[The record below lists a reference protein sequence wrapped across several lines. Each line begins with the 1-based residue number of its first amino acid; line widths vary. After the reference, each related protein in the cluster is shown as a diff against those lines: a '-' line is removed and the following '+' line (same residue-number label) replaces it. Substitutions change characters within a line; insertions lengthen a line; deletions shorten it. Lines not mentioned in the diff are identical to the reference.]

1 MATRTIASP
10 GIQINEVDLSIIA
23 RPTAETNVFMTGFA
37 SQGPTDEIINVGSIS
52 EFESVFGTPE
62 NAAERYLY
70 HSAKQILNGS
80 GNLLVTRVPYGSGA
94 GAGFANSYSALVYPV
109 SSNAVD
115 YENSTAFNILEPYSI
130 LLTSDQYQTLVE
142 GGINWN
148 SESTSTLYTSN
159 SSINS
164 FADIK
169 KGGIVVLNSS
179 KTSVNNLF
187 EGYYVGLADNS
198 NNNPS
203 TDFTAIQAIE
213 AANSITD
220 GNYQSF
226 VTVPTTRLSFT
237 LTSYA
242 SAYGTGSVSETIEG
256 LPNGFDFGTATYND
270 SLTLAVFKI
279 RSSIYNQ
286 DTVTLDYL
294 TTEGYTASLN
304 ANRTQNDPNGGSPK
318 TFFLDNKVNLISPNI
333 KVITNPY
340 ISTKGTWM
348 NADATVAK
356 TVRVN
361 GVAKK
366 LYSVGVYA
374 NDTDN
379 NVKDIGNL
387 PNKVQRSLRILENS
401 DDIVVDVVAE
411 AGLGTIWTGSKA
423 YQSDDNLTRIF
434 DDTFNVNIDDLYNTD
449 GNVIVGGVR
458 DDYLAIVNQFVT
470 FAQTVR
476 KDHLFVADGLRYIY
490 VQGTNAKIA
499 KRSDFIF
506 STNIYWALKNLFA
519 GIETSY
525 AAIYGNWL
533 KLSDTA
539 SDKQV
544 WVPPSGFVAA
554 KCAEVDR
561 TAYPWSAIGGFNR
574 GMLTGV
580 TDIGVVTTQK
590 QRDLLYKT
598 NVNPIA
604 YFPNDGFV
612 LYGQKTLYKK
622 PSAFDRINVRRLF
635 LFLEKNTEAILK
647 YFLFEPNTFT
657 TRTRL
662 VGALTPIFE
671 TARIND
677 GVYAYQIVCDE
688 RNNTPDVIDANELRV
703 SLYIQPVRTAEF
715 ILADFIA
722 TRTGVNFN
730 ELIG

>member
-37 SQGPTDEIINVGSIS
+37 PQGPTDEIVNVGSIS
-52 EFESVFGTPE
+52 EFESIFGTPE

-80 GNLLVTRVPYGSGA
+80 GNLLVTRVPYGSGS

-109 SSNAVD
+109 SSTD
-115 YENSTAFNILEPYSI
+115 DTSYEKSTAFQILEPYSI
-130 LLTSDQYQTLVE
+130 LLTSDEYQEAVE
-142 GGINWN
+142 GAINWN
-148 SESTSTLYTSN
+148 TSLSPTN
-159 SSINS
+159 SSIS
-164 FADIK
+164 CFADIK

-179 KTSVNNLF
+179 KTAINNLF

-203 TDFTAIQAIE
+203 TDFDAVQAIR
-213 AANSITD
+213 AANSITN

-226 VTVPTTRLSFT
+226 VTVPSTRLSFT

-256 LPNGFDFGTATYND
+256 LPNGYDFGNATYND
-270 SLTLAVFKI
+270 SLTLAVFKV

-294 TTEGYTASLN
+294 TTEGYTGSLN
-304 ANRTQNDPNGGSPK
+304 ANRTQNDPNGGTPK
-318 TFFLDNKVNLISPNI
+318 SFFLDSKANLASPNI

-348 NADATVAK
+348 NADASIAK

-361 GVAKK
+361 DAAKK
-366 LYSVGVYA
+366 IYSVGVYA

-379 NVKDIGNL
+379 DVKDIGNL
-387 PNKVQRSLRILENS
+387 PKKVQRSLRMLENS

-423 YQSDDNLTRIF
+423 YQPDDNKTRIF
-434 DDTFNVNIDDLYNTD
+434 DDTFNVDIDALYNTD
-449 GNVIVGGVR
+449 SNTVVEGVR
-458 DDYLAIVNQFVT
+458 DDYLSIANQFVT
-470 FAQTVR
+470 FAQTIR
-476 KDHLFVADGLRYIY
+476 KDHIFIADGLRYIY
-490 VQGTNAKIA
+490 VQGVNAKIA

-519 GIETSY
+519 GVETSY
-525 AAIYGNWL
+525 ASVYGNWL
-533 KLSDTA
+533 KLNDTA

-544 WVPPSGFVAA
+544 WVPPSGFIAA

-574 GMLTGV
+574 GMLTGI

-635 LFLEKNTEAILK
+635 LFLEKNTQAVLK

-671 TARIND
+671 MARIND

>member
-37 SQGPTDEIINVGSIS
+37 PKGPTDEILNVGSVS
-52 EFESVFGTPE
+52 EFESIFGTPE
-62 NAAERYLY
+62 NSAERYLY
-70 HSAKQILNGS
+70 HSAKQILQGS
-80 GNLLVTRVPYGSGA
+80 GNLLVTRVPYGSGS
-94 GAGFANSYSALVYPV
+94 GEGFANSYSALVYPV
-109 SSNAVD
+109 SGTNTTYKDS
-115 YENSTAFNILEPYSI
+115 SGFCILEPSLI
-130 LLTSDQYQTLVE
+130 LLTDAEYQTLVA
-142 GGINWN
+142 GDIAW
-148 SESTSTLYTSN
+148 SDRSAV
-159 SSINS
+159 SSVSGVTTINS
-164 FADIK
+164 YAGIIN
-169 KGGIVVLNSS
+169 GGIVVLNSS
-179 KTSVNNLF
+179 KTTVNNLF
-187 EGYYVGLADNS
+187 EGYYVGLADNL
-198 NNNPS
+198 NNNPA
-203 TDFTAIQAIE
+203 TDFDAIRKIKSSNRIVDDNHQTFIE
-213 AANSITD
+213 
-220 GNYQSF
+220 
-226 VTVPTTRLSFT
+226 VPSSRFSFT
-237 LTSYA
+237 LTSVF
-242 SAYGTGSVSETIEG
+242 SGHEHGSVSETIES

-294 TTEGYTASLN
+294 VTEGYTGSLN
-304 ANRTQNDPNGGSPK
+304 ARRTQNDPNGGSPK
-318 TFFLDNKVNLISPNI
+318 TFFLDNMINLASPNL

-340 ISTKGTWM
+340 ISTTGSWM
-348 NADATVAK
+348 NDDASVAK
-356 TVRVN
+356 TVRVHTN
-361 GVAKK
+361 AKN

-374 NDTDN
+374 DNTDN
-379 NVKDIGNL
+379 DVKDIGNL
-387 PNKVQRSLRILENS
+387 PNKVQRSLRLLENS

-411 AGLGTIWTGSKA
+411 AGLGTIWAGAKDF
-423 YQSDDNLTRIF
+423 QPDNAKTRIF
-434 DDTFNVNIDDLYNTD
+434 EDTYHVDISELYETD
-449 GNVIVGGVR
+449 GSVVSNGVR
-458 DDYLAIVNQFVT
+458 DNYLAVTNQFVS
-470 FAQTVR
+470 FAQNVR
-476 KDHLFVADGLRYIY
+476 KDHIFIADGLRYIF
-490 VQGTNAKIA
+490 VQGTNAKVS
-499 KRSDFIF
+499 KKTDYVF
-506 STNIYWALKNLFA
+506 SKHIYWALKNLFA
-519 GIETSY
+519 GVESSY
-525 AAIYGNWL
+525 STVYGNWL
-533 KLSDTA
+533 KVNDDA

-554 KCAEVDR
+554 KCSEVDR

-580 TDIGVVTTQK
+580 VDIGAITTQK

-604 YFPNDGFV
+604 YFPNEGFV

-635 LFLEKNTEAILK
+635 LFLEKNTQAVLK

-688 RNNTPDVIDANELRV
+688 RNNTPDVIDSNELRV

-715 ILADFIA
+715 ILADFVA

>member
-37 SQGPTDEIINVGSIS
+37 PQGPTDEIINVGSIS
-52 EFESVFGTPE
+52 EFESIFGTPE

-109 SSNAVD
+109 SSDNVD
-115 YENSTAFNILEPYSI
+115 YEHSTAFNILEPYSI
-130 LLTSDQYQTLVE
+130 LLTSDQYQSAVE
-142 GGINWN
+142 GAVNWSN
-148 SESTSTLYTSN
+148 SYTA

-164 FADIK
+164 FADIAN
-169 KGGIVVLNSS
+169 GGIVVLNYS
-179 KTSVNNLF
+179 KTAVNNLF
-187 EGYYVGLADNS
+187 EGYYVGFADNS
-198 NNNPS
+198 NSNPS
-203 TDFTAIQAIE
+203 TDFNSIRDIK
-213 AANSITD
+213 AANSITN

-226 VTVPTTRLSFT
+226 VSIPASRLSFT
-237 LTSYA
+237 LTSFV

-294 TTEGYTASLN
+294 TTEGYTGSLN
-304 ANRTQNDPNGGSPK
+304 ANRTQNDPNGGTPK
-318 TFFLDNKVNLISPNI
+318 SFFLDTKANLASPNI

-348 NADATVAK
+348 NADASVAK

-361 GVAKK
+361 DAAKK

-387 PNKVQRSLRILENS
+387 PNKVQRSLRMLENS

-411 AGLGTIWTGSKA
+411 AGLGTIWTGAKA
-423 YQSDDNLTRIF
+423 YQPNDEKTRIF
-434 DDTFNVNIDDLYNTD
+434 DDTYNVDIGALYNTD
-449 GNVIVGGVR
+449 SNMIVGGVR
-458 DDYLAIVNQFVT
+458 DDYLAVVNQFVT

-476 KDHLFVADGLRYIY
+476 KDHIFIADGLRYIY
-490 VQGTNAKIA
+490 VQGVNAKIA
-499 KRSDFIF
+499 KRDDFIF

-519 GIETSY
+519 GVETSY
-525 AAIYGNWL
+525 ATVYGNWL
-533 KLSDTA
+533 KLNDTA

-544 WVPPSGFVAA
+544 WVPTSGFVAA

-574 GMLTGV
+574 GMLTEI

-635 LFLEKNTEAILK
+635 LFLEKNTQAVLK

-671 TARIND
+671 MARIND

>member
-37 SQGPTDEIINVGSIS
+37 PKGPTDEIINVGSIS
-52 EFESVFGTPE
+52 EFESIFGTPE
-62 NAAERYLY
+62 NSAERYLY
-70 HSAKQILNGS
+70 HSANQILQGS
-80 GNLLVTRVPYGSGA
+80 GNLLVTRVPYGSGS
-94 GAGFANSYSALVYPV
+94 GEGFANSYSALVYPV
-109 SSNAVD
+109 SANGTT
-115 YENSTAFNILEPYSI
+115 YENSTNFNILEPYSI
-130 LLTSDQYQTLVE
+130 LLTNTQYQELVDN
-142 GGINWN
+142 GINW
-148 SESTSTLYTSN
+148 TSTPAA
-159 SSINS
+159 SSITINS
-164 FADIK
+164 YADIVNS
-169 KGGIVVLNSS
+169 GIIVLNSS
-179 KTSVNNLF
+179 KTAVNNLF

-198 NNNPS
+198 NNNPA
-203 TDFTAIQAIE
+203 TDFDAIQNIKASNAIV
-213 AANSITD
+213 D
-220 GNYQSF
+220 GNYQTF
-226 VTVPTTRLSFT
+226 TTVPSSRLSFT
-237 LTSYA
+237 LTSTY
-242 SAYGTGSVSETIEG
+242 SAYGSGSVSETIEG
-256 LPNGFDFGTATYND
+256 LPNGFDFGTETYND
-270 SLTLAVFKI
+270 SLTLAVFKV

-294 TTEGYTASLN
+294 TTEGYTGSLN
-304 ANRTQNDPNGGSPK
+304 AKRTQNDPNGGTPK
-318 TFFLDNKVNLISPNI
+318 TFFLDNKVNISSPNL

-340 ISTKGTWM
+340 ISTTGLWM
-348 NADATVAK
+348 NPDASVAK
-356 TVRVN
+356 SVRVSST
-361 GVAKK
+361 AKN

-387 PNKVQRSLRILENS
+387 PNKVQRSLRLLENS

-411 AGLGTIWTGSKA
+411 AGLGTIWTGAKEF
-423 YQSDDNLTRIF
+423 QSDDTKTRIF
-434 DDTFNVNIDDLYNTD
+434 DDTYNVDISELYSTD
-449 GNVIVGGVR
+449 GNTIVGGVR
-458 DDYLAIVNQFVT
+458 DTYLAVANQFLA
-470 FAQTVR
+470 FAQNVR
-476 KDHLFVADGLRYIY
+476 KDHIFVADGLRYIF
-490 VQGTNAKIA
+490 VQGTNAKVA
-499 KRSDFIF
+499 KRTDYIF
-506 STNIYWALKNLFA
+506 STHIYWPLKNLFA
-519 GIETSY
+519 GVETSY
-525 AAIYGNWL
+525 GTVYGNWL
-533 KLSDTA
+533 KLNDNA

-635 LFLEKNTEAILK
+635 LFLEKNTQAVLK

-671 TARIND
+671 MARIND